1 MPVTLQNPKI
11 AYFPV
16 PKVACTSLKL
26 LFYRLRFGKPFEA
39 YARNG
44 QEVHIHNH
52 SVEFGTTAFL
62 ETDLDRYVSHLKI
75 AVVRDPV
82 QRILSAYTNRVVN
95 LGELRRDRVD
105 GSLLDALGVPADPN
119 VDTFFDSID
128 AYRIVSPSI
137 RHHVEPATTFLGPDL
152 CYFDRVY
159 RLDELSE
166 LRKDLESRVGHE
178 IELPNEQRSQN
189 LVSWE
194 SLSPATRRRLLEFVM
209 GDYALLRDFYA
220 PPTL

>member
-1 MPVTLQNPKI
+1 MPVSLQNPKI

-26 LFYRLRFGKPFEA
+26 MFYRLRFGKPFEP
-39 YARNG
+39 YMRNG

-52 SVEFGTTAFL
+52 SLEFGTTPIL
-62 ETDLDRYVSHLKI
+62 ETDLDRYASHLKI

-82 QRILSAYTNRVVN
+82 QRVLSAYTNRVVN

-105 GSLLDALGVPADPN
+105 GTLLDALGVPEDPD
-119 VDTFFDSID
+119 VETFFHEID

-152 CYFDRVY
+152 RYFDRVY
-159 RLDELSE
+159 RLNELTE
-166 LRKDLESRVGHE
+166 LKKDLESRVGYD

-194 SLSPATRRRLLEFVM
+194 SLKPPERRRVLEFVM
-209 GDYALLRDFYA
+209 GDYALLKDFYA
-220 PPTL
+220 PPSL